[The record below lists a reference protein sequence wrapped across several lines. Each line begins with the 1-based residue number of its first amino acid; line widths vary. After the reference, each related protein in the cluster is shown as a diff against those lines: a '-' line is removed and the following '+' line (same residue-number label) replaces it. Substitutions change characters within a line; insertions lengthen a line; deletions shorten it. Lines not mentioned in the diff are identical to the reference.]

1 MTGIR
6 ARWAAGMK
14 AGGIAILLAACA
26 SAGGHRGG
34 SGPAPGAHGVA
45 GAGRLFTPADD
56 GVNAWLA
63 VGDTARLIVPDP
75 SASDPDVEGE
85 AIELVEVINIA
96 ASGRREWEIHARRPG
111 MAVIRSHQTPRYA
124 IGIEVVP

>member
-6 ARWAAGMK
+6 ARWAAGT
-14 AGGIAILLAACA
+14 IAILLAACA
-26 SAGGHRGG
+26 AAGGHRGG
-34 SGPAPGAHGVA
+34 SGPAPGVA

-56 GVNAWLA
+56 GVDAWLA
-63 VGDTARLIVPDP
+63 IGDTARLIVPDP
-75 SASDPDVEGE
+75 SAPDPEVEGE